1 MVSFMHCWKNRLER
15 WLAVGLLALLS
26 LTAGAADI
34 NVRNAQLVADDEGYV
49 LNADADLKLNA
60 RLEETIGKG
69 VALYFVVDF
78 ELYRSRWYWFDEQVV
93 SRSRS
98 IQLSYHALTRQ
109 YRLSRGALHQS
120 FSTLEDALRI
130 LARVRSWHVLDKGSL
145 KSDQTYQA
153 TVRLRLDLTQ
163 MPKTFQVNALANR
176 DWNLSSDWLRW
187 TFNLAEI
194 GQNAVSDGK

>member
-1 MVSFMHCWKNRLER
+1 MRCWKSRLEL
-15 WLAVGLLALLS
+15 WLAVWLLTLLP
-26 LTAGAADI
+26 LTVSAADI
-34 NVRNAQLVADDEGYV
+34 NVRSAQLLADDEGYV

-60 RLEETIGKG
+60 RLEETIAKG
-69 VALYFVVDF
+69 VALYFVVDL
-78 ELYRSRWYWFDEQVV
+78 EIYRSRWYWFDEQVL

-130 LARVRSWHVLDKGSL
+130 LARVRSWHVLDKGGL
-145 KSDQTYQA
+145 KGDQAYQA
-153 TVRLRLDLTQ
+153 AVRLRLDLTQ

-187 TFNLAEI
+187 TFGLAEN
-194 GQNAVSDGK
+194 GQLLSGDSK